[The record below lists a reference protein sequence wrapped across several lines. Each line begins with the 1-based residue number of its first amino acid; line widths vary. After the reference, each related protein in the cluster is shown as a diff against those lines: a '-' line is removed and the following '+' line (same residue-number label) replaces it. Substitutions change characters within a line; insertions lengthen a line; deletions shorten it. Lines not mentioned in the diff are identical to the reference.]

1 MKMESIQLGKY
12 FTLADF
18 CTCTQTY
25 QKYSQHI
32 NPSPRN
38 PDSIVAL
45 QNLNQ
50 FILEP
55 IIDRFGIETFKL
67 TYGFCSEDL
76 KRYLVK
82 KDPVTGRK
90 NGRVAPNI
98 DQHMA
103 YELNRN
109 GNYFCKRLGA
119 ACDFYIVNLA
129 SDLLV
134 EWILQHKLPF
144 DSLYFYGKKRP
155 IHISYGWQQK
165 RDIWTFN
172 NTGQPTKNGISDWVE
187 LAKQIIK

>member
-1 MKMESIQLGKY
+1 MKMESIRLGKY

-25 QKYSQHI
+25 QKYRQHI
-32 NPSPRN
+32 DPNPKN

-45 QNLNQ
+45 QNLNR

-55 IIDRFGIETFKL
+55 IIDHFGIETFRL

-76 KRYLVK
+76 KRYLAK
-82 KDPVTGRK
+82 KDPVTGMK

-103 YELNRN
+103 HELNRN

-119 ACDFYIVNLA
+119 ACDFYIVNLT
-129 SDLLV
+129 SDQLV
-134 EWILQHKLPF
+134 EWILQCKLPF
-144 DSLYFYGKKRP
+144 DSLYFYDQKSP
-155 IHISYGWQQK
+155 IHISYGQQQK

-172 NTGQPTKNGISDWVE
+172 QTGQPTKNGISNWVE
-187 LAKQIIK
+187 LAKIIK